1 MNIFFEI
8 AANIAD
14 AVIVLLFINSIF
26 PALYSKRV
34 TRLATVGC
42 IAAFATVTY
51 IINSVTI
58 FETYQMM
65 IYIFEIFLY
74 ALFFRQGKWL
84 FKLAYSALSFV
95 ILMLANIITA
105 AVVPI
110 LTDYTVSQ
118 TLFEDGFIRI
128 FSLVFAKTLHLLLTL
143 ILLAI
148 LKKKF
153 NKLRIIDWFCLAAV
167 FAASCFTCVFI
178 FQLRITNDENIKNEM
193 FVLTVA
199 LIILIN
205 IIIFLFYMR
214 ISGQSERIY
223 RLRLNEIRMSEQIKS
238 AEFIEKSN
246 NEIRKLKH
254 DIRNQYTCVRE
265 LLHENKYSDA
275 LAYLDKISDSAELC
289 FSCENIATSIVPL
302 SAFLNHTAEKCRKT
316 GIAFE
321 TAITNFVFEGIDEY
335 DICSAAANMLN
346 NAFESS
352 LGTEKAHI
360 RFSITNK
367 RSYLV
372 IKTSN
377 RIDASVLKNNKELSS
392 TKEDKDEHGYGIEA
406 IRRIADK
413 YDGIAEFSEQNRE
426 FVCELWLKYSA

>member
-143 ILLAI
+143 ILMAI
-148 LKKKF
+148 LKK
-153 NKLRIIDWFCLAAV
+153 
-167 FAASCFTCVFI
+167 
-178 FQLRITNDENIKNEM
+178 
-193 FVLTVA
+193 
-199 LIILIN
+199 
-205 IIIFLFYMR
+205 
-214 ISGQSERIY
+214 
-223 RLRLNEIRMSEQIKS
+223 
-238 AEFIEKSN
+238 
-246 NEIRKLKH
+246 
-254 DIRNQYTCVRE
+254 
-265 LLHENKYSDA
+265 
-275 LAYLDKISDSAELC
+275 
-289 FSCENIATSIVPL
+289 
-302 SAFLNHTAEKCRKT
+302 
-316 GIAFE
+316 
-321 TAITNFVFEGIDEY
+321 
-335 DICSAAANMLN
+335 
-346 NAFESS
+346 
-352 LGTEKAHI
+352 
-360 RFSITNK
+360 
-367 RSYLV
+367 
-372 IKTSN
+372 
-377 RIDASVLKNNKELSS
+377 
-392 TKEDKDEHGYGIEA
+392 
-406 IRRIADK
+406 
-413 YDGIAEFSEQNRE
+413 
-426 FVCELWLKYSA
+426 